1 MSKKSS
7 PLSRKGLSVFA
18 LLAAAMP
25 GLPAAAGAAPECTPK
40 PGTTGLPA
48 ECRTATNPCAPGA
61 MAKPSN
67 PCAPAAK
74 AKPANPC
81 APARKAKPT
90 NPCAPSRADR

>member
-7 PLSRKGLSVFA
+7 PLSRKGLPVFA
-18 LLAAAMP
+18 LLAAAIP
-25 GLPAAAGAAPECTPK
+25 GLPVAAAAAPECTPK
-40 PGTTGLPA
+40 AGTTELPA
-48 ECRTATNPCAPGA
+48 ECRKATNPCAPA
-61 MAKPSN
+61 AKAKPAN

-81 APARKAKPT
+81 APARKAKPA